1 MQGHRSKSS
10 WQVMSAS
17 FAHQG
22 ARTALA
28 LAISAS
34 LSLPSLAQGPVT
46 DMDNWIRFPP
56 RPRTPA
62 PAPSESA
69 TATTATPTPTQIP
82 AASPSPTPAA
92 ASTPPPTPS
101 AQPVAKALAVTP
113 PPSQAPS
120 PRDSWVQFPIRS
132 ATPAVMNVPPPQTQA
147 PTQLLAPVSG
157 TPTAKT
163 EAKVETSSSASSTT
177 KVNPVATDKSVELAA
192 NEPKIKKI
200 NFKGNQRITDQQ
212 LSRVVEKYVGVMINT
227 DVLIQATEAV
237 NNFYRK
243 MGYLAFAEMPNQDL
257 TDGNVLI
264 QIAEARFSGA
274 VVEDPTGQL
283 SKTNLVQKT
292 IENQQ
297 PKNALVDLKAI
308 DKASSAV
315 AEIPGV
321 KASVSL
327 RPGANS
333 GETEA
338 VATIAEGKK
347 IDGNVSIDNA
357 GAKSIGEL
365 RALGKVTLN
374 NPLGF
379 GDSVDAQAVH
389 SKGMDFLR
397 VGYSLPVGYSGWR
410 AGINA
415 SSSQYHLV
423 ASEYISLNAKGPS
436 SSQGV
441 DLSIPLLREKDTQ
454 LSLQFAYDQKRF
466 RNEAAGEV
474 QSQYSGSALT
484 STLSGSA
491 SQSQFSTTSG
501 SVQLVRGAIDLSGST
516 ASHISSDSST
526 VQTAGNYA
534 KLKFNISQKLD
545 FDSKNTG
552 LISLQSQFANKNLDS
567 SEKFYLGGMQG
578 VRAYPTN
585 EAGGSLGNLVT
596 MEWQR
601 QFMLQDNRWTASGF
615 VDYGDVT
622 VNRNNDYLGAST
634 LNKYSLSGYGL
645 WLGASVPSKQGIS
658 TFRLIWSHRL
668 GNNPGANSTTGADQD
683 GTRVYNRFRFSLNHA
698 F

>member
-1 MQGHRSKSS
+1 MQGHKSKSS
-10 WQVMSAS
+10 WQAMPAS
-17 FAHQG
+17 FAQLG

-82 AASPSPTPAA
+82 AGSPSPTPAA
-92 ASTPPPTPS
+92 ASTPTPTPS

-113 PPSQAPS
+113 PPSLAPS

-132 ATPAVMNVPPPQTQA
+132 ATPAVMNVPPLQTQA
-147 PTQLLAPVSG
+147 PPQVAPM
-157 TPTAKT
+157 
-163 EAKVETSSSASSTT
+163 EQ
-177 KVNPVATDKSVELAA
+177 AA

-338 VATIAEGKK
+338 VATIGEGKK

-379 GDSVDAQAVH
+379 GDSADAQAVH

-423 ASEYISLNAKGPS
+423 ASEYRSLNARGPS

-441 DLSIPLLREKDTQ
+441 DLSIALLREKDTQ
-454 LSLQFAYDQKRF
+454 LSLQFAFDQKRF
-466 RNEAAGEV
+466 RNEAANEV
-474 QSQYSGSALT
+474 QSQYTGSALT
-484 STLSGSA
+484 STISGSA
-491 SQSQFSTTSG
+491 SQNQNSTTSG
-501 SVQLVRGAIDLSGST
+501 NMQLVWGSINLSGST
-516 ASHISSDSST
+516 AFHISSDAST

-534 KLKFNISQKLD
+534 KLKFNISQKYD
-545 FDSKNTG
+545 FDANNTG

-585 EAGGSLGNLVT
+585 EAGGSLGNLLT

-601 QFMLQDNRWTASGF
+601 QFKVQDSRWTASGF
-615 VDYGDVT
+615 LDYGDVT
-622 VNRNNDYLGAST
+622 VNRNNAYNTSASVP
-634 LNKYSLSGYGL
+634 NNYSLSGYGM
-645 WLGASVPSKQGIS
+645 WLGSSLPSNQGIS
-658 TFRLIWSHRL
+658 TFRIIWSHRL
-668 GNNPGANSTTGADQD
+668 GSNLGTTTGVDQD
-683 GTRVYNRFRFSLNHA
+683 GTKVYNRFRFSLNHA